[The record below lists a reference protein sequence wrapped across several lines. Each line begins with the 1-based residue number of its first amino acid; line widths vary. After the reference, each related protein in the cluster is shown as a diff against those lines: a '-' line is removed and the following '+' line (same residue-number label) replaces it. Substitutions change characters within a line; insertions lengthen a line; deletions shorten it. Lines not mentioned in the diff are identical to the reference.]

1 MPRRDHARV
10 TADILIEHGA
20 VLLGQASPRSG
31 RLLPVYP
38 DPRRLVSNPIAMKAI
53 ARCLLS
59 EMRDLTFDYVCA
71 VATSGISFAAYSC
84 QEGGLRLSY
93 THNPAGARSW
103 KLVPCLPSGSHLLIL
118 DDASGWGRT
127 KLPAVRALIEQG
139 YAVTDILSVS
149 ELGVPPTPW
158 YRKRGIKMH
167 SLVDARTILQRMRE
181 MGRISRR
188 HIPTRMEL
196 VG

>member
-1 MPRRDHARV
+1 M
-10 TADILIEHGA
+10 
-20 VLLGQASPRSG
+20 
-31 RLLPVYP
+31 
-38 DPRRLVSNPIAMKAI
+38 SNPIAMKAI

-71 VATSGISFAAYSC
+71 VATSGIPFAAYSC

-167 SLVDARTILQRMRE
+167 SLVDARTVLQRMRE
-181 MGRISRR
+181 MGRISPDIFQLAWSWLDDPDAWYKGSFSAQFVASLRLAESVR
-188 HIPTRMEL
+188 ASDA
-196 VG
+196 